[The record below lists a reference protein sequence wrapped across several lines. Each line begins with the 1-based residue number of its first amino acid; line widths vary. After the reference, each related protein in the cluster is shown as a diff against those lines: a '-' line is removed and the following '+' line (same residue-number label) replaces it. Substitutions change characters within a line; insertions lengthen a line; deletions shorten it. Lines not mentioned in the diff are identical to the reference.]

1 MYEYEIRN
9 AVSRKSDPAMLYL
22 RSAAV
27 DYVKNELKG
36 ETRLVRASK
45 EIIRRRAS

>member
-9 AVSRKSDPAMLYL
+9 AVSRRSDPALNNL
-22 RSAAV
+22 RSIAA

-36 ETRLVRASK
+36 EIRLVLAQK